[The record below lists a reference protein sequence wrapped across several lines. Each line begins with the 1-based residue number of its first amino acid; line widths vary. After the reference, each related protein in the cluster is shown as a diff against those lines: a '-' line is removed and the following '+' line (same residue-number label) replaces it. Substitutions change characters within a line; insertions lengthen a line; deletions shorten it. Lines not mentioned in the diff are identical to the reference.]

1 MNNNPTYQQSMCAS
15 CATSLESNTTT
26 TRKQDDNETKTI
38 ADDTARRV
46 PQLRFPEFQNAGEWE
61 SASFTDLFS
70 LLPNNTLSRAELSTD
85 GEGIYN
91 IHYGDILIKFPSYI
105 NVQKTTL
112 PCIKEAT
119 KISNISKARLKD
131 GDIVIADTA
140 EDETAGKCIEIGNV
154 KNTAVV
160 AGLHTISCR
169 PNKRFAP
176 AYLGCYMNSHA
187 FHSMLLP
194 IMQGA
199 KVTSISRTALKSVI
213 IYYPSSIEEQQK
225 IADCLLTIDDHIVAI
240 TQKLEQ
246 LKIQKKA
253 LLQKLFPQRGKT
265 TPELRFPEYKNKW
278 QEYTLGGEEG
288 LCEFRN
294 GYTPSK
300 ANSAYWTN
308 GIIPW
313 FRMEDIRE
321 HGRILSDAIQHIT
334 QEAVNGELF
343 EAGSVIIST
352 SATIGEHALLL
363 ADSLANQRFT
373 NMKIRKSL
381 KSGIDAYFF
390 YYYCYQIAQWCK
402 YNTNTGGFLSV
413 NMEGL
418 KKYKLYIPKDINE
431 QKKIVECLMSVDSLI
446 DDSERKLKQLLH
458 HKQSLLQQLFPK
470 N

>member
-1 MNNNPTYQQSMCAS
+1 MNNDPTYQQPLCSP
-15 CATSLESNTTT
+15 CATCDESNTTT
-26 TRKQDDNETKTI
+26 TRKRDVNETKTI
-38 ADDTARRV
+38 ANDAVRCV
-46 PQLRFPEFQNAGEWE
+46 PQLRFPEFQNTGEWE

-160 AGLHTISCR
+160 AGLHTIPCR

-176 AYLGCYMNSHA
+176 AYLGYYMNSHA

-225 IADCLLTIDDHIVAI
+225 IADCLLTIDDKIATQ
-240 TQKLEQ
+240 TQKIEE
-246 LKIQKKA
+246 LKTHKNA
-253 LLQKLFPQRGKT
+253 LLQKLFPQRGKN
-265 TPELRFPEYKNKW
+265 TPELRFPDFTGDW
-278 QEYTLGGEEG
+278 EE
-288 LCEFRN
+288 
-294 GYTPSK
+294 
-300 ANSAYWTN
+300 
-308 GIIPW
+308 IIV
-313 FRMEDIRE
+313 
-321 HGRILSDAIQHIT
+321 GDAIKIIT
-334 QEAVNGELF
+334 PPKKLQSREFN
-343 EAGSVIIST
+343 
-352 SATIGEHALLL
+352 TIGHFPIIDQSQAYICGYSDDDTAIMNKESQKLIVFGDHTCILKLVDFPFIQGADGIKIFRSKNQKRIDTKFMYYTMQQFHIAPIAYKRHFSELRSKMLLYP
-363 ADSLANQRFT
+363 S
-373 NMKIRKSL
+373 SL
-381 KSGIDAYFF
+381 KEQQKIAYSLQSIDNEINAM
-390 YYYCYQIAQWCK
+390 AK
-402 YNTNTGGFLSV
+402 KLEFLR
-413 NMEGL
+413 L
-418 KKYKLYIPKDINE
+418 QKDA
-431 QKKIVECLMSVDSLI
+431 LM
-446 DDSERKLKQLLH
+446 
-458 HKQSLLQQLFPK
+458 QQLFLHL
-470 N
+470 